1 MSTIHWGPT
10 TCPKQHCPHLVKC
23 LSVYCGGRSAVSDF
37 VTPWTAARQAPLSL
51 WFSRQNTGEDNHSHL
66 QGIFPTQVCCSA
78 GRSLPAEPPG
88 KPAKLPG
95 RSQGDH
101 SLCFRAVYTD
111 VFRHR
116 GRLGRQEPCSPEAYP
131 WLLWVWPDSED
142 GSLAPSQD
150 CPWLL
155 GLHPGDFWRSLT
167 AHRGSYHPPPHWPQ
181 RWLCS
186 WKASFSWESL
196 WEPPAW
202 L

>member
-1 MSTIHWGPT
+1 MDCSPPGS
-10 TCPKQHCPHLVKC
+10 
-23 LSVYCGGRSAVSDF
+23 SVRVILQAEYWRGQPFPPPGDLPNPGIEPRSAALQ
-37 VTPWTAARQAPLSL
+37 AALYQLSHQG
-51 WFSRQNTGEDNHSHL
+51 SL
-66 QGIFPTQVCCSA
+66 QRLA
-78 GRSLPAEPPG
+78 
-88 KPAKLPG
+88 G

-101 SLCFRAVYTD
+101 SRCFRAVYTD
-111 VFRHR
+111 VFRQR
-116 GRLGRQEPCSPEAYP
+116 GRLGSQEPHSPEAYP
-131 WLLWVWPDSED
+131 WLLWVWPDF

-150 CPWLL
+150 CPRLL
-155 GLHPGDFWRSLT
+155 GPHPGDFWRSLM

>member
-1 MSTIHWGPT
+1 MVAQLCLTLRPHGLQPARLLCPCDSPGRILERTTIPT
-10 TCPKQHCPHLVKC
+10 SRGSSQP
-23 LSVYCGGRSAVSDF
+23 RSA
-37 VTPWTAARQAPLSL
+37 ALQADLYQLSHQG
-51 WFSRQNTGEDNHSHL
+51 SL
-66 QGIFPTQVCCSA
+66 QRLA
-78 GRSLPAEPPG
+78 
-88 KPAKLPG
+88 G

>member
-1 MSTIHWGPT
+1 M
-10 TCPKQHCPHLVKC
+10 
-23 LSVYCGGRSAVSDF
+23 D
-37 VTPWTAARQAPLSL
+37 
-51 WFSRQNTGEDNHSHL
+51 
-66 QGIFPTQVCCSA
+66 CS
-78 GRSLPAEPPG
+78 PPG
-88 KPAKLPG
+88 SSVRVILQAEYWRGQPFPPPGDLPNPG
-95 RSQGDH
+95 LLHCRQIFTSWATREACKGWQAGVKAITV
-101 SLCFRAVYTD
+101 CFRAVYTD
-111 VFRHR
+111 VFRYR

-142 GSLAPSQD
+142 GSLAPSPD
-150 CPWLL
+150 RPWLL